1 LDTIILASPNQY
13 GYFTI
18 YYNYAKY
25 LSKEYKVIYICF
37 DQGDTKFEPSENVR
51 VVYVPLSN
59 KKTYNILRYY
69 REIIRTYNS
78 RLPAKLIL
86 KYYFFSSF
94 LNLFIPR
101 KSLILD
107 IRTGYISK
115 TRIKTFFY
123 NQIIRIE
130 ALAFKRVIVL
140 SESLRKRL
148 KLRNHKTT
156 IVPLGA
162 NPETFSAKEFVKLK
176 LLYVGTLTS
185 RNIYQTVEGLF
196 KYIKQ
201 NNNNL
206 DITYHIVGGG
216 KPAEVNKLK
225 NTISHLNLQDIVHYE
240 GQIYGDRLRIFFMNS
255 NIGVSYIPMLDDYDC
270 QPATKTIEYL
280 MAGMPVIATETFENK
295 SIISDYNGVLTK
307 DDPQSFAD
315 GLKKIVSVKLKYD
328 CKKISSSVNDYSFEC
343 IIDNKLKP
351 LLYSE

>member
-1 LDTIILASPNQY
+1 LDTIILVSPDQY

-25 LSKEYKVIYICF
+25 LGKESDVTYICF
-37 DQGDTKFEPSENVR
+37 DQGETKFEPSENVR
-51 VVYVPLSN
+51 VVYVPLSD
-59 KKTYNILRYY
+59 KKTFNILRYY
-69 REIIRTYNS
+69 REIIRTYYS

-115 TRIKTFFY
+115 TKIKTFIY
-123 NQIIRIE
+123 NLIIRSE

-148 KLRNHKTT
+148 KLRIYKTT
-156 IVPLGA
+156 IIPLGA
-162 NPETFSAKEFVKLK
+162 NPDTFSAKEFVKLK
-176 LLYVGTLTS
+176 LLYVGTLIS

-206 DITYHIVGGG
+206 DVTYHIVGGG

-225 NTISHLNLQDIVHYE
+225 NTISHFNLQDIVHYE
-240 GQIYGDRLRIFFMNS
+240 GQIYGDNLRMFFKNC
-255 NIGVSYIPMLDDYDC
+255 NIGVSYIPMIEDYDC

-280 MAGMPVIATETFENK
+280 MAGMPVLATETSENK
-295 SIISDYNGVLTK
+295 KIISEYNGVLIK

-315 GLKKIVSVKLKYD
+315 GLKKIVSVMLKYD
-328 CKKISSSVNDYSFEC
+328 GKMISSSVNDYSFEC
-343 IIDNKLKP
+343 IIDTKLKP